1 MSPINRICTLL
12 VLSVI
17 WASQVFSRVSAADV
31 VLQMGHAPGTTVAYS
46 IKHPEQHIVLLKS
59 TQGVIYRLSLV
70 PDSDNGKHVVVMD
83 LVLARSDK
91 KASVYDS
98 NLLEPKGMWHGYEP
112 FIFAAHD
119 YVRGAQKSIYG
130 ATRVMRLQDLG
141 TEMRVKVFAVHVVPV
156 PGSSF
161 PDGGPDY
168 QFQDLRLVISTR
180 ALSD

>member
-1 MSPINRICTLL
+1 MSPYRICSLL

-17 WASQVFSRVSAADV
+17 WASQLFSRVSAADV
-31 VLQMGHAPGTTVAYS
+31 PFKMGHAPGTTVAYS

-70 PDSDNGKHVVVMD
+70 PDSDNGKQVVVMA

-91 KASVYDS
+91 KALAYDG
-98 NLLEPKGMWHGYEP
+98 NLLDPKGMWHGYAP

-119 YVRGAQKSIYG
+119 YVRGVQKSIYG
-130 ATRVMRLQDLG
+130 ATRVIRLQDLG
-141 TEMRVKVFAVHVVPV
+141 AEMHVKVVAVHVVPI

-161 PDGGPDY
+161 LDGDSNY
-168 QFQDLRLVISTR
+168 QFQDLRLAISTR

>member
-1 MSPINRICTLL
+1 MSPFNRICTLL
-12 VLSVI
+12 VLAVI
-17 WASQVFSRVSAADV
+17 WALQLFSRVSAADV
-31 VLQMGHAPGTTVAYS
+31 PLQMGHAPGITMAYS
-46 IKHPEQHIVLLKS
+46 IKHSEQHIVLLKS

-70 PDSDNGKHVVVMD
+70 PDSDIGKHVMVMD
-83 LVLARSDK
+83 LVLARSNK
-91 KASVYDS
+91 KVSAYYG
-98 NLLEPKGMWHGYEP
+98 NLFEPKGMWHGYEP

-141 TEMRVKVFAVHVVPV
+141 TEMRVKVVAVHVVPI

-168 QFQDLRLVISTR
+168 EFQDLRLAISTR